1 MRVKVLHHFSFCRT
15 ENEKQYCAQ
24 TRSNIPERSVSLSLA
39 KFLTIYL
46 WFFRCFFCG
55 FLVSP
60 LFRVVS
66 NSFFAEKGVL
76 WAHRLRHTR
85 RAGELLEGKMGC
97 KTVIFFITIDRWLF
111 VCVCLNSRGPFN
123 QVRIRARKWAQSA
136 EYRKYHY
143 PEFWFSLEVLRPL
156 LIDYR
161 KLVPW
166 FGPGPLDFGR

>member
-1 MRVKVLHHFSFCRT
+1 MFRPKFVAAEQEICALKGRVIIHQSWSSAVELKSKR
-15 ENEKQYCAQ
+15 YRAQ
-24 TRSNIPERSVSLSLA
+24 TRSNIPERPVCLSLA

-111 VCVCLNSRGPFN
+111 VCVCVCLNSRGLFN

-143 PEFWFSLEVLRPL
+143 PEIWFR
-156 LIDYR
+156 
-161 KLVPW
+161 
-166 FGPGPLDFGR
+166 